1 MIRAVPR
8 LAALT
13 VAAAASAMLTGGAA
27 QTGKPQAGEPSNLDG
42 PPGKP
47 GSATNHCRT
56 VPPQDDAGLTQ
67 CTAHPG
73 MPGAPGP
80 ATEP

>member
-1 MIRAVPR
+1 MTRDAPR
-8 LAALT
+8 RAALA
-13 VAAAASAMLTGGAA
+13 VLAAASVLLVGGAA
-27 QTGKPQAGEPSNLDG
+27 QAGEPSNQDG
-42 PPGKP
+42 PPGEP

-56 VPPQDDAGLTQ
+56 VPQQEDDGLTG
-67 CTAHPG
+67 CTARPG

>member
-1 MIRAVPR
+1 MIRDVPR
-8 LAALT
+8 LAAL
-13 VAAAASAMLTGGAA
+13 AAAAAMLIGGAA
-27 QTGKPQAGEPSNLDG
+27 QAGEPSNQDG

-56 VPPQDDAGLTQ
+56 MPPQDDAGLTQ